1 MNEKIPVMINMLAI
15 AHYDQMPDFPI
26 QFMTGGQLQLIR
38 ENEMILRYRETQPEN
53 EDGPAVTSD
62 ITLTLTPQR
71 ITMEREGDFRNTMV
85 FARGLRFEGIY
96 STPYGDM
103 NMGVF
108 SREARFR
115 YADGHGS
122 VHLKYDLEFSG
133 TLTSTNELHLE
144 FIQESMRKR
153 DGKRNEKV
161 DK

>member
-1 MNEKIPVMINMLAI
+1 MNEEIPVMINMLAI

-26 QFMTGGQLQLIR
+26 QFMTSGQLKLIR

-53 EDGPAVTSD
+53 EDGPAVISD

-71 ITMEREGDFRNTMV
+71 ITMEREGDFRNMMV

-103 NMGVF
+103 NMGIF
-108 SREARFR
+108 SREARFS
-115 YADGHGS
+115 YAEGRGS
-122 VHLKYDLEFSG
+122 VHLKYDLEFGG
-133 TLTSTNELHLE
+133 TLTSTHELHLE
-144 FIQESMRKR
+144 FVQESIRKR
-153 DGKRNEKV
+153 DGKKDEKA